1 MRGQRLAGIF
11 VQFWAVLCAKSATN
25 NLRVLITEIA
35 DPPASLSSA
44 TNPDSAL
51 HSC

>member
-35 DPPASLSSA
+35 DLPPASLRSG
-44 TNPDSAL
+44 DEYV
-51 HSC
+51 

>member
-35 DPPASLSSA
+35 DLPPASLGA
-44 TNPDSAL
+44 RPRIRIL
-51 HSC
+51 R